1 MVWNGLEL
9 DNYSVNFY
17 AKMKNG
23 EFLGFFSPS
32 HHCLTPNHSIVPTFR
47 AGARAR
53 EAGALKR
60 LIFPLA
66 SRTTHS
72 GNLEHDDNCAPPDFG
87 TAQICGEAGMTTA
100 SGDRDEC

>member
-1 MVWNGLEL
+1 LNALKP

-23 EFLGFFSPS
+23 GFLGFFSPNQS
-32 HHCLTPNHSIVPTFR
+32 RATPKHPIGDTFR
-47 AGARAR
+47 AGAR
-53 EAGALKR
+53 EAGTLKR

-66 SRTTHS
+66 SRKTHS
-72 GNLEHDDNCAPPDFG
+72 GNLEHDDICAPPDFG

-100 SGDRDEC
+100 SGGRDEC